1 MLEAK
6 ELKEYI
12 AEDSSRIVNIL
23 EALDMH
29 DIWTANDNEI
39 RCALPDHDN
48 RSSVAVKI
56 DQDLFTAIYSMDFNG
71 DLIGAVELIKGS
83 DFKTAVKFIHSV
95 LGLSNKRGEK
105 KFDPLKLLRRFVTGK
120 SLRDSSPNRL
130 YDESILNKFI
140 MLPHKN
146 ILEEGISPEV
156 TEQFKICYDPEQSRI
171 IFPHFDWEKSDKV
184 VGIKGRT
191 TLSDEEI
198 ELIGVPKYWNYI
210 NGYQKTENLYGWNL
224 AKENV
229 YKTRVLILF
238 EGEKS
243 VLKQSTMNGNKSNSV
258 ALGGHTL
265 SEDQVSFILK
275 NTPIDCEIVIAFDKD
290 VMEQKDYLKE
300 QAERFLPYRKASYIY
315 DKFGILGEK
324 DSPIDKGYKIWNYLL
339 KYRIPVT
346 NKQKEGK

>member
-1 MLEAK
+1 MEAK

-23 EALDMH
+23 EAVGMH
-29 DIWTANDNEI
+29 DIWFSKQDEI
-39 RCALPDHDN
+39 RCALPDMIN
-48 RSSVAVKI
+48 KTAVLIKI
-56 DQDLFTAIYSMDFNG
+56 DQNLYSAAYEIGYGG
-71 DLIGAVELIKGS
+71 DLIGLLEEVKGT
-83 DFKTAVKFIHSV
+83 DFKTTVNFIHSV

-105 KFDPLKLLRRFVTGK
+105 KLDPLKLLRRFVTGK
-120 SLRDSSPNRL
+120 SLHDPSPNRL
-130 YDESILNKFI
+130 YDESVLNKFI

-171 IFPHFDWEKSDKV
+171 IFPHFDWEKSNKV

-229 YKTRVLILF
+229 DKTRVLILF

-290 VMEQKDYLKE
+290 VMAQKDYLKE
-300 QAERFLPYRKASYIY
+300 QAERFLPYRKAGYIY

-346 NKQKEGK
+346 NK